1 MLARAATPNKPIELA
16 IAELADNDPRSGK
29 VLAVL
34 AAGALGSWPQLLDA
48 LEDDKFPE
56 LRQAAAQAIQSL
68 IARDPGND
76 AQVFDQLQAKLG
88 YSDRLADETMTL
100 LHGFPDWQWKRIQLL
115 VEDDR
120 LAVHLRG
127 GGTHTGVFAHI
138 AATRRRVSIASFAM
152 WRVEHGRIAEA
163 SGTDDAA
170 QIRAAIG

>member
-1 MLARAATPNKPIELA
+1 MTVLLTVEAVHAVDNGWVEPWETREWF
-16 IAELADNDPRSGK
+16 AD
-29 VLAVL
+29 V
-34 AAGALGSWPQLLDA
+34 LDA
-48 LEDDKFPE
+48 LNRHDLDD
-56 LRQAAAQAIQSL
+56 LRGFLQ
-68 IARDPGND
+68 PGVRRAHLPAGAD
-76 AQVFDQLQAKLG
+76 AWIEE
-88 YSDRLADETMTL
+88 YADL

>member
-1 MLARAATPNKPIELA
+1 MEPWETREWFADVLDAMNRHDLDDLRGFLQPGVRRAHLP
-16 IAELADNDPRSGK
+16 
-29 VLAVL
+29 
-34 AAGALGSWPQLLDA
+34 AGADA
-48 LEDDKFPE
+48 WIEE
-56 LRQAAAQAIQSL
+56 
-68 IARDPGND
+68 
-76 AQVFDQLQAKLG
+76 
-88 YSDRLADETMTL
+88 YADL

>member
-1 MLARAATPNKPIELA
+1 MSDRHRARRAHAPTT
-16 IAELADNDPRSGK
+16 ADRFP
-29 VLAVL
+29 AV
-34 AAGALGSWPQLLDA
+34 AVDNGGVEPWETREWFADVLDA
-48 LEDDKFPE
+48 LNRHDLDD
-56 LRQAAAQAIQSL
+56 LRGFLQ
-68 IARDPGND
+68 PGVRRAHLPAGAD
-76 AQVFDQLQAKLG
+76 AWIEE
-88 YSDRLADETMTL
+88 YADL

-127 GGTHTGVFAHI
+127 GGTHTGVFALI

>member
-1 MLARAATPNKPIELA
+1 MKPWETR
-16 IAELADNDPRSGK
+16 EWFAD
-29 VLAVL
+29 V
-34 AAGALGSWPQLLDA
+34 LDA
-48 LEDDKFPE
+48 LNRHDLDD
-56 LRQAAAQAIQSL
+56 LRGFLQ
-68 IARDPGND
+68 PGVRRAHLPAGAD
-76 AQVFDQLQAKLG
+76 AWIEE
-88 YSDRLADETMTL
+88 YADL

>member
-1 MLARAATPNKPIELA
+1 MEPWETREWF
-16 IAELADNDPRSGK
+16 AD
-29 VLAVL
+29 V
-34 AAGALGSWPQLLDA
+34 LDA
-48 LEDDKFPE
+48 LNRHDLDD
-56 LRQAAAQAIQSL
+56 LRGFLQPDVRRAHLPAGA
-68 IARDPGND
+68 D
-76 AQVFDQLQAKLG
+76 AWIEE
-88 YSDRLADETMTL
+88 YADL

>member
-1 MLARAATPNKPIELA
+1 M
-16 IAELADNDPRSGK
+16 
-29 VLAVL
+29 
-34 AAGALGSWPQLLDA
+34 LDA
-48 LEDDKFPE
+48 LNRHDLDD
-56 LRQAAAQAIQSL
+56 LRGFLQ
-68 IARDPGND
+68 PGVRRAHLPAGAD
-76 AQVFDQLQAKLG
+76 AWIEE
-88 YSDRLADETMTL
+88 YADL

-152 WRVEHGRIAEA
+152 WRVDHGRIAEA
-163 SGTDDAA
+163 RGTDDAA